1 MNIRYLFALLVS
13 MAVSPAYAWT
23 NESITITGGTFTL
36 SDSSNTFGAVPVLAG
51 PSNTLDDGVING
63 MVDADGLHGSE
74 VSPVT
79 TFMFLGIPWKTFFAH
94 SVETLAP
101 PCNPGCSLISI
112 ADPEPGAITVTG
124 SPYDSAITADFSGF
138 FTEWNG
144 NRFWQGGQ
152 ATGTGEWVVQPTVEG
167 GSGIY
172 NFTLHW
178 SLVNS
183 DGPFQG
189 FTSDWVLTGTAVAV
203 VPEPEAYALMLAGLG
218 LIAGAV
224 RRRRNSSATYPGAYS
239 TPTRLPIPTQ
249 TAH

>member
-1 MNIRYLFALLVS
+1 MNIRYFFALLVS

-23 NESITITGGTFTL
+23 TESLTITGGAFTM
-36 SDSSNTFGAVPVLAG
+36 SDSTGSFGEVPVLAG
-51 PSNTLDDGVING
+51 PSNILDDGVING
-63 MVDADGLHGSE
+63 AVDIDGLHGSAA
-74 VSPVT
+74 SPVT
-79 TFMFLGIPWKTFFAH
+79 TFGFLGMPWNTFFAH
-94 SVETLAP
+94 SVQTVGA
-101 PCNPGCSLISI
+101 CNPNCSLITI

-124 SPYDSAITADFSGF
+124 TPWDPAITADFSGF

-152 ATGTGEWVVQPTVEG
+152 ATGTGDWIIQPTPEG

-178 SLVNS
+178 SLLNA

-203 VPEPEAYALMLAGLG
+203 VPEPETYALMLAGLG
-218 LIAGAV
+218 LVGGAV
-224 RRRRNSSATYPGAYS
+224 RRRRNSIAT
-239 TPTRLPIPTQ
+239 
-249 TAH
+249 

>member
-1 MNIRYLFALLVS
+1 MNIRCLLALLVS

-23 NESITITGGTFTL
+23 TESITITGGTFTL
-36 SDSSNTFGAVPVLAG
+36 STSSDTFGAVPVLAG

-63 MVDADGLHGSE
+63 MVDADGLHGSAA
-74 VSPVT
+74 SPVT
-79 TFMFLGIPWKTFFAH
+79 TFEFLGIPWNTFFAH

-101 PCNPGCSLISI
+101 PCNPTCSLISI
-112 ADPEPGAITVTG
+112 VDPEPGAITVTG
-124 SPYDSAITADFSGF
+124 SPYDPAITADFSGF

-152 ATGTGEWVVQPTVEG
+152 ATGTGEWIIQPTVEA
-167 GSGIY
+167 GSGMY

-189 FTSDWVLTGTAVAV
+189 LTSDWVLTGTAVAV
-203 VPEPEAYALMLAGLG
+203 VPEPETYALMLAGLG
-218 LIAGAV
+218 LVGCAV
-224 RRRRNSSATYPGAYS
+224 RQRRDSCAG
-239 TPTRLPIPTQ
+239 
-249 TAH
+249 